1 MTSVPDFSQASAAAA
16 VERVTPAEGEPYT
29 DADAEVGVAGL
40 AGEEQVA
47 AAEPE
52 EPDLG

>member
-29 DADAEVGVAGL
+29 DADAEAGVAGL
-40 AGEEQVA
+40 AEQEGG
-47 AAEPE
+47 AAEQ
-52 EPDLG
+52 DRG